1 MSSLIKQTWQFIE
14 TIEAGTSIEVSNF
27 KDWSKE
33 SNWIHILRK
42 WFNLHLRI
50 KKNNLNNLRKS
61 FDELEK
67 KPIQFAKKEENE
79 LLYNLEMAER
89 LAHAYQE
96 DANLKEEIAQLKQRM
111 VALEYRLEKV
121 NGGLDPETPTKTQ
134 LEDLKKLANQWKKR
148 QLIFINDD
156 LNQTEL
162 ETLRQAAQ
170 FPAFITVLHLSAA
183 IQDDFFQWILR
194 DQMSCIPFI
203 EFPALIN
210 TLSKSH
216 LDGRLAC
223 QGCDLLKIKK
233 ENIGGGGI
241 QKIVTLPF
249 EGRDINILDE
259 NLMVTFQGH
268 LKMRIKEVFE
278 VFKSKELVAGDLEFM
293 REGIINW
300 NIHQLGYWDNETKGY
315 KQINVDQA
323 KWWWQLPS
331 FEVLSLEQ
339 AKERYGQQLD
349 GILWSASASATRGV
363 PSLTYE
369 KTHAF
374 MELAI
379 PLSKQSYAVFD
390 FGKLAYRY
398 PGTIWELME
407 MFCKNVHATVAYPD
421 DNVYYSQRQHA
432 LHAFTLTP
440 DQGESLMELIKED
453 IKKSRTYNFIYQ
465 IESENCAKWV
475 QTKLE
480 AILGEDQV
488 PNLYRMQLLDTEPE
502 GPVSHLF
509 RFIKSLPENW
519 QVPFITRLHLILGAS
534 RQTWIEENGQLV
546 AKSLQRH
553 SFWDT
558 GEIYLPAFMHDQLL
572 KGSIKCDPGMNMP
585 SFFVGLL
592 AEKYKCR
599 LSIRLAHHQAASC
612 LIKEATP
619 FISAGG
625 QRAANSTFES
635 LYALKIKPSVIQLE

>member
-1 MSSLIKQTWQFIE
+1 MSRSLIKQSCEFIE
-14 TIEAGTSIEVSNF
+14 TIESGNSITVSNF
-27 KDWSKE
+27 KKWRRE
-33 SNWIHILRK
+33 SNWIHLLKK

-50 KKNNLNNLRKS
+50 KKNNLANLRKS

-67 KPIQFAKKEENE
+67 KPVQFGKEECE
-79 LLYNLEMAER
+79 FLYDLEMAER
-89 LAHAYQE
+89 LIDAYKDE
-96 DANLKEEIAQLKQRM
+96 PLLKKEIAQLKQRI
-111 VALEYRLEKV
+111 VALEYRLEKI
-121 NGGLDPETPTKTQ
+121 NGGLDPETPHKGQ
-134 LEDLKKLANQWKKR
+134 LEDLKSLANQWKRR
-148 QLIFINDD
+148 QSIFNSED
-156 LNQTEL
+156 LTPIEL
-162 ETLRQAAQ
+162 EALRQAAR
-170 FPAFITVLHLSAA
+170 FPAFIAVLHLSAA

-203 EFPALIN
+203 EFPALIE
-210 TLSKSH
+210 TISRSH
-216 LDGRLAC
+216 LNGRLAC
-223 QGCDLLKIKK
+223 QGSHLLKIKK
-233 ENIGGGGI
+233 ESIEGNNV

-259 NLMVTFQGH
+259 NLMVTFRGH
-268 LKMRIKEVFE
+268 LKMRLKEIFE

-300 NIHQLGYWDNETKGY
+300 NIHQLGYWDDEEKQY
-315 KQINVDQA
+315 KQVDVDQA

-331 FEVLSLEQ
+331 FELLSLEQ
-339 AKERYGQQLD
+339 AKERYGEQLD
-349 GILWSASASATRGV
+349 GVLWSASASATRGV

-379 PLSKQSYAVFD
+379 PISRQSYAVFD
-390 FGKLAYRY
+390 FGKLAFRY
-398 PGTIWELME
+398 PGSIWELME

-432 LHAFTLTP
+432 LHSFTLTP
-440 DQGESLMELIKED
+440 EQGEKLMGLIKED
-453 IKKSRTYNFIYQ
+453 IVKSRNYNFIYQ

-480 AILGEDQV
+480 AILGETQV

-534 RQTWIEENGQLV
+534 RQTWIEENGQIV
-546 AKSLQRH
+546 AKSLQLH

-558 GEIYLPAFMHDQLL
+558 GEIYLPALMHDQLL
-572 KGSIKCDPGMNMP
+572 KGSMKFDTGMSQPN
-585 SFFVGLL
+585 FFVGLL
-592 AEKYKCR
+592 AEKYRCR
-599 LSIRLAHHQAASC
+599 LTLKLGPRASNSLADDQ
-612 LIKEATP
+612 TP
-619 FISAGG
+619 FIPAGS
-625 QRAANSTFES
+625 QAAAASSTFES
-635 LYALKIKPSVIQLE
+635 LYTLKFKPSVIQLE